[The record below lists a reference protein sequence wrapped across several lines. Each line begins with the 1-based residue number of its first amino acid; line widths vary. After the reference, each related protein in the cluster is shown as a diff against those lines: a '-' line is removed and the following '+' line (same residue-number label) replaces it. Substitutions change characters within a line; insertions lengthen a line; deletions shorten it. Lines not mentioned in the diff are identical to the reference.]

1 MTKYLQQYLLQ
12 VRQSRYY
19 ALQPH
24 KSADTVNADNRHD
37 DILLCQPLPPLAS
50 RELLSVI
57 GEFILYTVTWIG
69 VNVLCNTHDT
79 GSMSGAKK
87 GVLHIQNVKPVAE

>member
-1 MTKYLQQYLLQ
+1 VIVGDNASKAIDSIPLSNETVHCTITDMTKYLQQYLLQ

-57 GEFILYTVTWIG
+57 GEFILYTVT
-69 VNVLCNTHDT
+69 
-79 GSMSGAKK
+79 
-87 GVLHIQNVKPVAE
+87 